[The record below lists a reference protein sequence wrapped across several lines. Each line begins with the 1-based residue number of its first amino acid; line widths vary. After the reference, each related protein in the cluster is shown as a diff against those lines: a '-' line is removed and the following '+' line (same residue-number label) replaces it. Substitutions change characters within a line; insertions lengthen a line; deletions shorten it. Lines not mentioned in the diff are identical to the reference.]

1 MRLHKSTPDENLK
14 NSCCILIPFHHREDL
29 LLPLLNHLKY
39 FPTVVV
45 DDGIIQSDWDPWIA
59 SHPDIICIRSSGD
72 SGFTNAVNMGLSRIE
87 TLGFRFV
94 LVLND
99 DAWIGLDD
107 IQHLVQMAQPNRLIS
122 PVIQSQGR
130 RFYGVTIRSWG
141 LVQLN
146 QNRSN
151 RVDALLGTCLLM
163 PSNLRFDSRF
173 YHGFE
178 DLHLTAMAK
187 HSGFELLVIEKAI
200 CRHVGGA
207 SLDSKSL
214 KGLRFSVYGHL
225 CLYNSLQ
232 RGPIIW
238 SLYLLKVVFTDQ
250 ARGVR
255 MKSIRAIN
263 YGVLDW
269 VWSAI
274 AARMASS
281 KAGSNT
287 IK

>member
-1 MRLHKSTPDENLK
+1 MHLHKSTVDEHPK

-29 LLPLLNHLKY
+29 LLPLLNHLKQ
-39 FPTVVV
+39 FPTLVV
-45 DDGIIQSDWDPWIA
+45 DDGIVKSDWDPWITA
-59 SHPDIICIRSSGD
+59 HPELDCVRSSGD
-72 SGFTNAVNMGLSRIE
+72 SGFTNAVNIGLSRIE

-107 IQHLVQMAQPNRLIS
+107 IKYLMQMAHPNRLIS
-122 PVIQSQGR
+122 PVIQSQGH
-130 RFYGVTIRSWG
+130 RFYGVTIWSWG
-141 LVQLN
+141 LVKLN
-146 QNRSN
+146 QNRLS

-163 PSNLRFDSRF
+163 PSNMRFDSRF
-173 YHGFE
+173 HHGFE
-178 DLHLTAMAK
+178 DLHLTATAK
-187 HSGFELLVIEKAI
+187 HSGFELLVVEQTI

-207 SLDSKSL
+207 SLDSNSL

-225 CLYNSLQ
+225 CLYNSLR

-238 SLYLLKVVFTDQ
+238 SLYLLKAVFRDQ
-250 ARGVR
+250 ERGIR
-255 MKSIRAIN
+255 MKSIQAIN

-269 VWSAI
+269 VLSAI

-281 KAGSNT
+281 KAGSNK

>member
-1 MRLHKSTPDENLK
+1 MRLHKSPADENPET
-14 NSCCILIPFHHREDL
+14 SCCILIPFHHREDL
-29 LLPLLNHLKY
+29 LLPLLNHLKQ

-45 DDGIIQSDWDPWIA
+45 DDGIIQSDWTPWMA
-59 SHPDIICIRSSGD
+59 AHSNLNCIRSSGD
-72 SGFTNAVNMGLSRIE
+72 SGFTNTVNIGLSIIE

-99 DAWIGLDD
+99 DAWIELDD
-107 IQHLVQMAQPNRLIS
+107 VKYLMQMAQSNRLLS
-122 PVIQSQGR
+122 PVIQSKGH

-146 QNRSN
+146 QNRSS

-173 YHGFE
+173 HHGFE
-178 DLHLTAMAK
+178 DLHLTATAK
-187 HSGFELLVIEKAI
+187 HSGFELLVVERTL

-207 SLDSKSL
+207 SLDSNSL

-225 CLYNSLQ
+225 CLYNSLR

-238 SLYLLKVVFTDQ
+238 SLYLLRAVFRDQ

-255 MKSIRAIN
+255 MKSIQAIN

-281 KAGSNT
+281 KAGSNK

>member
-1 MRLHKSTPDENLK
+1 MRLHKSTTDENPK

-29 LLPLLNHLKY
+29 LLPLLNHLKQ
-39 FPTVVV
+39 FPVVVV
-45 DDGIIQSDWDPWIA
+45 DDGIIKSDWDPWMA
-59 SHPDIICIRSSGD
+59 VHPDLNCIRSSGD
-72 SGFTNAVNMGLSRIE
+72 SGFTNAVNIGLSRIE
-87 TLGFRFV
+87 TLEFRFV

-99 DAWIGLDD
+99 DAWIELDD
-107 IQHLVQMAQPNRLIS
+107 MKYLMQMAQHNRLIS
-122 PVIQSQGR
+122 PVIQSQGHL
-130 RFYGVTIRSWG
+130 FYGVTIRSWG
-141 LVQLN
+141 LVKLN
-146 QNRSN
+146 QNRSS

-178 DLHLTAMAK
+178 DLHLTATAK
-187 HSGFELLVIEKAI
+187 KSGFELLVVEKTI

-207 SLDSKSL
+207 SLDSNSF

-225 CLYNSLQ
+225 CLYNSLR

-238 SLYLLKVVFTDQ
+238 SIYLLNAVFRDQ
-250 ARGVR
+250 AQGVR
-255 MKSIRAIN
+255 MKSIQAIN

-281 KAGSNT
+281 SAGSNK

>member
-1 MRLHKSTPDENLK
+1 MRLHKSTVDDNPEY
-14 NSCCILIPFHHREDL
+14 SCCIVIPFHHREDL
-29 LLPLLNHLKY
+29 LLPLLNHLKL

-45 DDGIIQSDWDPWIA
+45 DDGIIQSNWDSWMVV
-59 SHPDIICIRSSGD
+59 HPDLYCIRSSGD
-72 SGFTNAVNMGLSRIE
+72 SGFTNAVNIGLSRVE

-99 DAWIGLDD
+99 DAWIGVDEMKYLMK
-107 IQHLVQMAQPNRLIS
+107 MAHPNRLIS
-122 PVIQSQGR
+122 PVIESKGQ

-146 QNRSN
+146 QNHSN

-173 YHGFE
+173 HHGFE
-178 DLHLTAMAK
+178 DLHLTATAK
-187 HSGFELLVIEKAI
+187 HSGFELLVVEKTL

-207 SLDSKSL
+207 SLDSNSL
-214 KGLRFSVYGHL
+214 TGLRFSVYGHL
-225 CLYNSLQ
+225 CLYNSLR

-238 SLYLLKVVFTDQ
+238 SLYLLRTVFGDE
-250 ARGVR
+250 ASGVR
-255 MKSIRAIN
+255 MKSIQAIN

-281 KAGSNT
+281 KAGSNK